1 MRCKKKKPHMLDE
14 NSVRVIKIGKEAL
27 FELIYEH
34 FIGEQERYLD
44 VDMLSV
50 TNAFDLDWESG
61 EFVFC
66 AYNLEDAEGNRSEF
80 CKEIDLRQIM
90 KQIPDTTP
98 SVLLADQKPKFR
110 EYSKD
115 ELRDLSRR
123 IN

>member
-1 MRCKKKKPHMLDE
+1 MKWKKKKRQPLDE
-14 NSVRVIKIGKEAL
+14 NTVRVIKISKEAL
-27 FELIYEH
+27 FELLYEH

-66 AYNLEDAEGNRSEF
+66 AYNSEDADGNRSEF

-98 SVLLADQKPKFR
+98 SVLLVDPKPKYR
-110 EYSKD
+110 EYTKD
-115 ELRDLSRR
+115 ELRELSHE
-123 IN
+123 